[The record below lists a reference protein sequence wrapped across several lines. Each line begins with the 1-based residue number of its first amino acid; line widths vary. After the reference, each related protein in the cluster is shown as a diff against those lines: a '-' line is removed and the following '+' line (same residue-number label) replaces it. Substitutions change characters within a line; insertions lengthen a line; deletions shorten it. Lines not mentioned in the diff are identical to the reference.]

1 MQNFVNAVYVTIKFR
16 HAHGKRVTVDG
27 FGMECLS
34 KFQYSF
40 YNVIHK
46 LLFEN
51 CWRNVLQTKHL
62 YFWNVNCALPYKVF
76 PVTKCMANRMKGH
89 NIFLDTVFHSCGHP
103 WKWTVYLFGCKVRI
117 AIVYFTDYQKHKMA
131 MNTID
136 LMICYAHDHVML
148 LIRNGF
154 DCMCVKAMKC
164 VIFTLLFLSNENCS
178 HSQRKKNARK

>member
-1 MQNFVNAVYVTIKFR
+1 MASAWNVCQNFNIHFTMLYTNCCSKIVDEMFC
-16 HAHGKRVTVDG
+16 KRSIYISEMSTV
-27 FGMECLS
+27 LS
-34 KFQYSF
+34 
-40 YNVIHK
+40 
-46 LLFEN
+46 
-51 CWRNVLQTKHL
+51 
-62 YFWNVNCALPYKVF
+62 YKVF

-154 DCMCVKAMKC
+154 DCMCVKAMEC